1 MAWFFR
7 DTAQALK
14 ARQGSNRAD
23 RRQAVQVRQTE
34 RTGIDLKKD
43 IKIDLIRTLEQELN
57 YKRFVHTLAVAGTA
71 ASLAMCYGADVGKA
85 ETAGL
90 LHDCAKCIDVRKMQR
105 LCERAGLEIS
115 PFEKNSGSLLH
126 SKAGSVLAADKYGI
140 TDPDM
145 INAIRYHTT
154 GRPGMS
160 LLEKIIFVADYI
172 EPGRFTA
179 KNLPLI
185 RKMAFSDIDEALLKI
200 LYDTLVYLNSTGN
213 PVDPM
218 TQRTYDYYR
227 RVFADRNRYD

>member
-1 MAWFFR
+1 M
-7 DTAQALK
+7 
-14 ARQGSNRAD
+14 
-23 RRQAVQVRQTE
+23 
-34 RTGIDLKKD
+34 KKVSRVEL
-43 IKIDLIRTLEQELN
+43 IKTLEQELS
-57 YKRFVHTLAVAGTA
+57 YKRFIHTLSVAGTA
-71 ASLAMCYGADVGKA
+71 SSLAMCYGADLEKA

-90 LHDCAKCIDVRKMQR
+90 LHDCAKCMDVRKMQKV
-105 LCERAGLEIS
+105 CEKAGLTVS
-115 PFEKNSGSLLH
+115 SFEADSASLLH
-126 SKAGSVLAADKYGI
+126 SKAGSVLAAEKYGI

-185 RKMAFSDIDEALLKI
+185 RRLAFSDIDEALMKI
-200 LYDTLVYLNSTGN
+200 LYDTLVYLNSTGM

-218 TQRTYDYYR
+218 TQKTYDYYKQI
-227 RVFADRNRYD
+227 FEEKTIYD